1 MLTIAGTR
9 RGQIVFRIPNQVVRE
24 QIYGYLTE
32 AYRDNELSMDDWQR
46 SLLLENMAYDGDW
59 RPFFEYMSVT
69 LKRFASQRDLQKGE
83 AFVHGFTLS
92 QTCMSSSYLPISELD
107 AGVKPRLP
115 LDGQVAV
122 GGYADIYLQ
131 PMLGIYPDIEH
142 SYVLELKYLSSKAT
156 DAEVSAARETAI
168 EQLTRYAR
176 SVAVERTIG
185 HTQLHRLI
193 LVWRGMDL
201 AVAEEL

>member
-1 MLTIAGTR
+1 M
-9 RGQIVFRIPNQVVRE
+9 
-24 QIYGYLTE
+24 
-32 AYRDNELSMDDWQR
+32 
-46 SLLLENMAYDGDW
+46 
-59 RPFFEYMSVT
+59 
-69 LKRFASQRDLQKGE
+69 QKGE
-83 AFVHGFTLS
+83 AFVPGFTLS
-92 QTCMSSSYLPISELD
+92 QPCMGSSYLPLSQLD